1 MVDSTESGN
10 ENISPLKQFY
20 VYVLID
26 PSKNE
31 VFYVGKGQGERA
43 LEHRKDSLKTESNS
57 KKLERIREIEKSGE
71 SKVKEMVVG
80 RFKSE
85 EAAFAVEAT
94 LIHWMYGHKNLTNVA
109 RGHGADTIREKGDGG
124 NLEGIDIPVKVRTNN
139 GEYSEK
145 FIQARNQFGVVESV
159 KKIKEFL
166 EMNSDLRFGEVD
178 ISIPRWTTISL
189 EIKGLKLV
197 VGKHN
202 SPSDKFWVEIQPV
215 SNNKV
220 DKDQLLKL
228 CTNSKFVAKN
238 GGYAK
243 LPGHGKGL
251 AAPEE
256 VLAETLEYYSELSG
270 NRT

>member
-1 MVDSTESGN
+1 MDYCKVFEFNSSLKLFCDADRRIASHKISGSTERTFPMVDSTESNN

-26 PSKNE
+26 PLTAK

-94 LIHWMYGHKNLTNVA
+94 LIHWMYGYENLTNVA
-109 RGHGADTIREKGDGG
+109 RGHGADTIRNKGDDD

-139 GEYSEK
+139 GEYTNRLIE
-145 FIQARNQFGVVESV
+145 ARHQYGVVESV
-159 KKIKEFL
+159 EKI
-166 EMNSDLRFGEVD
+166 S
-178 ISIPRWTTISL
+178 
-189 EIKGLKLV
+189 
-197 VGKHN
+197 
-202 SPSDKFWVEIQPV
+202 
-215 SNNKV
+215 
-220 DKDQLLKL
+220 
-228 CTNSKFVAKN
+228 
-238 GGYAK
+238 
-243 LPGHGKGL
+243 
-251 AAPEE
+251 
-256 VLAETLEYYSELSG
+256 SG
-270 NRT
+270 RQFN